1 LLVLEVVG
9 TKTARTNANAI
20 LIALTITTFISFGDV
35 L

>member
-1 LLVLEVVG
+1 VLLEVVRN
-9 TKTARTNANAI
+9 KTAGTNANAI